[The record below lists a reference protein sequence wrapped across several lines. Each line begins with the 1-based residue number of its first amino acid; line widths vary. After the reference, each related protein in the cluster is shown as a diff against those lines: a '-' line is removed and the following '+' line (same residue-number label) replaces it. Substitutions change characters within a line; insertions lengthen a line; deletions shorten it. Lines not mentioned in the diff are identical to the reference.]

1 MGMAL
6 TRDEMIYLVDAFTEL
21 GRDPTDTELMMFAQA
36 NSEHCRH
43 KTFNAR
49 WTIDGVPQ
57 RYSLME
63 MIRNSHRQINGY
75 KVLSAYQDNASVIE
89 GNTGKRF
96 YPDPVTREY
105 GYAVEDV
112 PHPDES
118 RNS

>member
-1 MGMAL
+1 MAL

-63 MIRNSHRQINGY
+63 MIRNSPPTDQWIQG
-75 KVLSAYQDNASVIE
+75 
-89 GNTGKRF
+89 
-96 YPDPVTREY
+96 
-105 GYAVEDV
+105 VERL
-112 PHPDES
+112 PGQCISH
-118 RNS
+118 